1 MRILIAEDSRVM
13 RRALRRAVE
22 GLGHSAFEAEDGE
35 QAWALFEREGADVVI
50 SDWIMPGIEGPE
62 LCRRVRAATDRPY
75 TYFVILTVLEEK
87 KHALAGMRAGA
98 DDYLTKPV
106 DLDELQLRLIAAE
119 RVAALHRQLAERGA
133 AERRASFAAGLDAA
147 QERLRAQV
155 AEMLHG
161 RVQTRLLLAY
171 HQLNRAEAAWESDP
185 ARARQL
191 VGEARAMIDQVR
203 EQDVRRASHLLHP
216 LTLREGLAPAL
227 ASLAREL
234 DPQVKV
240 DVEVDERLA
249 QGDALPSGP
258 RLAVYRI
265 VEEALGNVVRHAG
278 ASAATV
284 RVALREDGC
293 LSLSVRDDGR
303 GFDPKGVEPG
313 LGLSAI
319 AARVAEQ
326 GGEWRVES
334 APGRGTT
341 VSVSLEVTA
350 GA

>member
-35 QAWALFEREGADVVI
+35 QAWALFKREGADVVI

-119 RVAALHRQLAERGA
+119 RG
-133 AERRASFAAGLDAA
+133 ASFAAGLDAA

-203 EQDVRRASHLLHP
+203 EQDVRRSSHLLHP

-234 DPQVKV
+234 DPRVKV

-249 QGDALPSGP
+249 HGDALPSGL
-258 RLAVYRI
+258 RLAAYRI

-341 VSVSLEVTA
+341 VRASVGVTA